1 MVIIYSYV
9 SHYQRVNGVTSCD
22 ITGISGHERRKAKAF
37 ESPEPDGFVW
47 QESAYIAYIHGWITN
62 VSTISWS
69 YIIHIYIYIDHWEL
83 YHITTWL
90 QVYTSEHECDVL
102 FFFLRVIVISHT
114 SLSDTPKYHHT
125 LWLDC
130 HITIW
135 KHLPYSMEK
144 STIQMPIFHSELSVI
159 TRG

>member
-1 MVIIYSYV
+1 MVIFYSYV
-9 SHYQRVNGVTSCD
+9 SHYQRVNGVKSSD

-47 QESAYIAYIHGWITN
+47 QESAYIAYIQGESPMLA

-69 YIIHIYIYIDHWEL
+69 YIIYIYRDHWEL

-102 FFFLRVIVISHT
+102 FFFVVS
-114 SLSDTPKYHHT
+114 
-125 LWLDC
+125 
-130 HITIW
+130 
-135 KHLPYSMEK
+135 
-144 STIQMPIFHSELSVI
+144 
-159 TRG
+159 